1 MNPLIQ
7 LKTTPPLLITITLLC
22 FALLPTAKALL
33 PPPAPDGGYPGG
45 NTAEGTN
52 ALFNLTDGI
61 NNTAVGAI
69 ALTQNTTGAYN
80 VAIGRAALASNM
92 TGFQN
97 TAIGTE
103 ALTNNT
109 ANFNLALGF
118 RALFMNTTGN
128 HLTGIGAAALRNN
141 TTAGFNTA
149 IGADA
154 LRENTT
160 GDGNIALGANA
171 GVNLTTGDNNIDIG
185 NSGVAAESSMIRIGD
200 LAVHEGI
207 FLAGITAMSPAAP
220 NQAVLV
226 NPVTGQLG
234 SADVGILV
242 GPPGPTGPTGA
253 TGATGPIGLQG
264 PTGATGAIGPSGPQ
278 GPTGAQGPPGQGGC
292 DEPTTQTR
300 VVFVTKAGD
309 DATADGTVCHP
320 FLTITAAMASIT
332 DAISPFPDPNNVT
345 KRYVISI
352 GPGQYIESQ
361 VHLKANVQLVGTSSL
376 LTRLAI
382 PFDINDPSWTD
393 LNFSKDP
400 RSGFVDVSLLSPP
413 LDFNFQVPQSVSGKL
428 FFRNVSITPTPV
440 FTALATSV
448 NQVNISDSQ
457 LSSGYTQNGIN
468 MSMFG
473 SFVSA
478 GNITINSQISTDTQV
493 NLVGGG
499 INGNIIV
506 NVQSGHIPIDP
517 LNLTS
522 FAITE
527 NNFNPFPNSG
537 ALIVNGVDNVIT
549 LVRATA
555 DSIPIRQR
563 LTLIG
568 TATSLVRVNDA
579 FGSAYTPTNP
589 ADWTAP
595 PPTTVQEALDRIA
608 AKISPVGARP

>member
-207 FLAGITAMSPAAP
+207 FLAGITAMSPEAP

-226 NPVTGQLG
+226 NPTTGQLG

-253 TGATGPIGLQG
+253 TGATGPIGPQGLTGATGATGLQGPQG
-264 PTGATGAIGPSGPQ
+264 PTGATGATGPA
-278 GPTGAQGPPGQGGC
+278 GPTGATGATGLQAVLFDYNNGPIG
-292 DEPTTQTR
+292 
-300 VVFVTKAGD
+300 
-309 DATADGTVCHP
+309 ATGPIPVGSPVP
-320 FLTITAAMASIT
+320 FNQAPLI
-332 DAISPFPDPNNVT
+332 
-345 KRYVISI
+345 
-352 GPGQYIESQ
+352 
-361 VHLKANVQLVGTSSL
+361 VGT
-376 LTRLAI
+376 AI
-382 PFDINDPSWTD
+382 I
-393 LNFSKDP
+393 K
-400 RSGFVDVSLLSPP
+400 
-413 LDFNFQVPQSVSGKL
+413 
-428 FFRNVSITPTPV
+428 
-440 FTALATSV
+440 
-448 NQVNISDSQ
+448 
-457 LSSGYTQNGIN
+457 
-468 MSMFG
+468 
-473 SFVSA
+473 
-478 GNITINSQISTDTQV
+478 STDTTFTVTETGVYRISYVLRASLQ
-493 NLVGGG
+493 GPQ
-499 INGNIIV
+499 GNIQV
-506 NVQSGHIPIDP
+506 H
-517 LNLTS
+517 
-522 FAITE
+522 
-527 NNFNPFPNSG
+527 
-537 ALIVNGVDNVIT
+537 VNGVGVGP
-549 LVRATA
+549 TA
-555 DSIPIRQR
+555 DAELLTDQVTFVANAADTLQLVVGGLNLALIP
-563 LTLIG
+563 G
-568 TATSLVRVNDA
+568 DNATINIDKL
-579 FGSAYTPTNP
+579 
-589 ADWTAP
+589 
-595 PPTTVQEALDRIA
+595 Q
-608 AKISPVGARP
+608 

>member
-80 VAIGRAALASNM
+80 VAIGRAALASNT

-226 NPVTGQLG
+226 DPTTGQLG

-253 TGATGPIGLQG
+253 TGATGPMGLQGLTGATGATGLTGMQG
-264 PTGATGAIGPSGPQ
+264 PTGATGATGPTGPT
-278 GPTGAQGPPGQGGC
+278 GPTGATGATGLQAVLFDYNNGPIDIPVGGPVPFNQAPLVVGTAIIKFNNTTFIVIEDGVYRVSYVLRAALTSPQGN
-292 DEPTTQTR
+292 T
-300 VVFVTKAGD
+300 
-309 DATADGTVCHP
+309 
-320 FLTITAAMASIT
+320 
-332 DAISPFPDPNNVT
+332 
-345 KRYVISI
+345 
-352 GPGQYIESQ
+352 Q
-361 VHLKANVQLVGTSSL
+361 VH
-376 LTRLAI
+376 
-382 PFDINDPSWTD
+382 
-393 LNFSKDP
+393 
-400 RSGFVDVSLLSPP
+400 
-413 LDFNFQVPQSVSGKL
+413 
-428 FFRNVSITPTPV
+428 
-440 FTALATSV
+440 
-448 NQVNISDSQ
+448 
-457 LSSGYTQNGIN
+457 
-468 MSMFG
+468 
-473 SFVSA
+473 
-478 GNITINSQISTDTQV
+478 
-493 NLVGGG
+493 
-499 INGNIIV
+499 
-506 NVQSGHIPIDP
+506 
-517 LNLTS
+517 
-522 FAITE
+522 
-527 NNFNPFPNSG
+527 
-537 ALIVNGVDNVIT
+537 VNGVGVGPTANAELLTDQVTFVANAGAILQ
-549 LVRATA
+549 LVVGGLT
-555 DSIPIRQR
+555 
-563 LTLIG
+563 LTLIPG
-568 TATSLVRVNDA
+568 DNATINIDKL
-579 FGSAYTPTNP
+579 
-589 ADWTAP
+589 
-595 PPTTVQEALDRIA
+595 Q
-608 AKISPVGARP
+608 

>member
-1 MNPLIQ
+1 
-7 LKTTPPLLITITLLC
+7 
-22 FALLPTAKALL
+22 
-33 PPPAPDGGYPGG
+33 
-45 NTAEGTN
+45 
-52 ALFNLTDGI
+52 
-61 NNTAVGAI
+61 
-69 ALTQNTTGAYN
+69 
-80 VAIGRAALASNM
+80 
-92 TGFQN
+92 
-97 TAIGTE
+97 
-103 ALTNNT
+103 
-109 ANFNLALGF
+109 
-118 RALFMNTTGN
+118 
-128 HLTGIGAAALRNN
+128 
-141 TTAGFNTA
+141 
-149 IGADA
+149 
-154 LRENTT
+154 
-160 GDGNIALGANA
+160 
-171 GVNLTTGDNNIDIG
+171 
-185 NSGVAAESSMIRIGD
+185 
-200 LAVHEGI
+200 
-207 FLAGITAMSPAAP
+207 
-220 NQAVLV
+220 
-226 NPVTGQLG
+226 
-234 SADVGILV
+234 LV

-253 TGATGPIGLQG
+253 TGATGATGPQG
-264 PTGATGAIGPSGPQ
+264 PTGATGATGATGPQ

-400 RSGFVDVSLLSPP
+400 RSGFVGVSLLSPP

-448 NQVNISDSQ
+448 NQVNIGDSQ

-537 ALIVNGVDNVIT
+537 ALIVNGVNNVIT
-549 LVRATA
+549 RVRATA